1 MSIAV
6 VGLSFG
12 AQSCVIAQAKRG
24 GVDVILNESS
34 KRLNPSLVSFVDK
47 ERALGEAA
55 STQVSNGPAR
65 ARQILGGPAPPR
77 RPGAQAHSAWRGRAA
92 REPQQARLR
101 STTELR
107 MLNDEFYV
115 FCPTAST

>member
-34 KRLNPSLVSFVDK
+34 QRLNPSIVSYVGN
-47 ERALGEAA
+47 ERALGEAGKN
-55 STQVSNGPAR
+55 QVRRERLTSGFCAR
-65 ARQILGGPAPPR
+65 ARARPLRVCARASASASARARARARASSPPR
-77 RPGAQAHSAWRGRAA
+77 
-92 REPQQARLR
+92 
-101 STTELR
+101 
-107 MLNDEFYV
+107 
-115 FCPTAST
+115 

>member
-34 KRLNPSLVSFVDK
+34 QRLNPSIVSYVGN
-47 ERALGEAA
+47 ERALGEAGKN
-55 STQVSNGPAR
+55 QVRDYFGLRAR
-65 ARQILGGPAPPR
+65 ARARSHETSAR
-77 RPGAQAHSAWRGRAA
+77 RRA
-92 REPQQARLR
+92 R
-101 STTELR
+101 SR
-107 MLNDEFYV
+107 
-115 FCPTAST
+115 

>member
-34 KRLNPSLVSFVDK
+34 QRLNPSIVSYVGN
-47 ERALGEAA
+47 ERALGEAGKNQVRPRVRRRAAARRRWRAAPSPAA
-55 STQVSNGPAR
+55 SRGR
-65 ARQILGGPAPPR
+65 AAPPR
-77 RPGAQAHSAWRGRAA
+77 RAAAPRKAAALQIFGRLA
-92 REPQQARLR
+92 
-101 STTELR
+101 
-107 MLNDEFYV
+107 
-115 FCPTAST
+115 

>member
-34 KRLNPSLVSFVDK
+34 QRLNPSIVSYVGN
-47 ERALGEAA
+47 ERALGEAGKNQVRARLRARA
-55 STQVSNGPAR
+55 SESARERERETESTRAPHERVRAALSLGAAR
-65 ARQILGGPAPPR
+65 ARARARARAPTPA
-77 RPGAQAHSAWRGRAA
+77 SASSS
-92 REPQQARLR
+92 PQL
-101 STTELR
+101 
-107 MLNDEFYV
+107 
-115 FCPTAST
+115 